1 MDDTALEPFASPPPG
16 KKVKELTDNERLDIV
31 VTLSASL
38 KNGVLPH
45 GIFTK
50 VAVQHS
56 VSCSTVSRL
65 WKQTSLNLRKGLSM
79 SPASMSRKY
88 LRHKPLKYNLAD
100 VLDHVP
106 EIPLI

>member
-50 VAVQHS
+50 VAVQH
-56 VSCSTVSRL
+56 
-65 WKQTSLNLRKGLSM
+65 
-79 SPASMSRKY
+79 
-88 LRHKPLKYNLAD
+88 
-100 VLDHVP
+100 
-106 EIPLI
+106 